1 MYSTRKLK
9 SSARKLKKLRRK
21 ILFHV
26 VAFALLAFAIY
37 FTIIRKDEEERK
49 AAQNSSVSLQID

>member
-9 SSARKLKKLRRK
+9 KIRRRV
-21 ILFHV
+21 LFHV

-37 FTIIRKDEEERK
+37 FTILRKDDNDKKNASSIES
-49 AAQNSSVSLQID
+49 QNTASLQVN

>member
-9 SSARKLKKLRRK
+9 KLRRR

-37 FTIIRKDEEERK
+37 FTIIRKDDDEKK
-49 AAQNSSVSLQID
+49 AASSVQSQNTASLQVD